1 MIFLIQKS
9 NIQLY
14 PGYLYPGYKNGAA
27 VLSFFSKESSCI
39 TVAVI
44 KNGAST
50 ASIEGVENFIE
61 RQPSAGY
68 VDSKTAEVY
77 EGASQKSVL
86 RIQTTRSSDWWVI
99 LDIFAPDGKLL
110 WSNPEKTES

>member
-9 NIQLY
+9 NIQ
-14 PGYLYPGYKNGAA
+14 LYPGYKNGAA

-39 TVAVI
+39 
-44 KNGAST
+44 
-50 ASIEGVENFIE
+50 IEGVENFIE